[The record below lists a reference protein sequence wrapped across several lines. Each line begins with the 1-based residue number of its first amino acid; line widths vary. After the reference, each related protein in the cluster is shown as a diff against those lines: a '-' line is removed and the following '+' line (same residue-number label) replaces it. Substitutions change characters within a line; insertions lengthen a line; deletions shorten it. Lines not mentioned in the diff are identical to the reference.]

1 MEKVCGEFQLKK
13 THNCFFQVQQQL
25 FTLPERNYND
35 FEVCAFDSNHCTK
48 IVKEGIYRDPCH
60 WQDVLPELTTFWRV
74 CILPEILDRWYM
86 RKCVWFSIGS
96 FQRLKKEQVNAE
108 LDKTL
113 EADAQIVELKRQLA
127 AKKVEIDALGKQ
139 LHKKEEIVRRRKRK
153 VCSDHHC
160 VFWYMLWFL
169 EDLLV
174 HVQQL
179 LF

>member
-1 MEKVCGEFQLKK
+1 MGRFFQNGAEKVCKGLWVSPYWIGSTARHK
-13 THNCFFQVQQQL
+13 
-25 FTLPERNYND
+25 R
-35 FEVCAFDSNHCTK
+35 
-48 IVKEGIYRDPCH
+48 R
-60 WQDVLPELTTFWRV
+60 
-74 CILPEILDRWYM
+74 
-86 RKCVWFSIGS
+86 FSIGS

-153 VCSDHHC
+153 VHSDHHC
-160 VFWYMLWFL
+160 VFWYILWFL